1 MNRLGF
7 ANRFCYQLR
16 VSLPAVVRIF
26 ATTQERDY
34 DAPWRSCTPSTST
47 GSGVVIAPGRVLTAA
62 HVVANATFLQVQKVS
77 EPDKLVARV
86 AAVCHDCDLALLEVS
101 DPRLMDGLTPAE
113 LGELPDRRERVSV
126 IGYPVGGEE
135 ISITEGVVSRIEI
148 QHYSHSQRNL
158 LAITVDAAINSGNS
172 GGPVYRDG
180 KVIGIAFQTHRDGE
194 NIGDV
199 VPTTFIRRFLKAVAQ
214 KTSAD
219 VPSLG
224 IRTQNLENPQLRRH
238 IGLSQRESGVLV
250 TAVRYEGSCEDVL
263 QPGDALLEVD
273 GMPVANN
280 GTVNYLGKYRTRFDV
295 GIGERYLGDTVRL
308 KVLRNGQRIELSA
321 QLAREPYLV
330 LRDQYDRAPRYF
342 VFAGFVFQVLTR
354 DYLKTWDEWWNRAPT
369 EFLMH
374 YHLGSRSPDRREVVL
389 LSQVLADEIN
399 VGYAHLYSESIT
411 SVNGHRPRDFDEF
424 IEHFE
429 RALESGSLTLRTSH
443 HGLIVLDADQARAR
457 NPEILARYDIPV
469 DRSFDLRRDE
479 SAS

>member
-1 MNRLGF
+1 M
-7 ANRFCYQLR
+7 
-16 VSLPAVVRIF
+16 
-26 ATTQERDY
+26 
-34 DAPWRSCTPSTST
+34 
-47 GSGVVIAPGRVLTAA
+47 LTAA

-86 AAVCHDCDLALLEVS
+86 AAVCHDCDLALLEVT
-101 DPRLMDGLTPAE
+101 DPRLMDGLVPAE

-199 VPTTFIRRFLKAVAQ
+199 VPTIFVKRFLQAVEQ
-214 KTSAD
+214 GRSPD

-224 IRTQNLENPQLRRH
+224 IRTQNLENPQLRQH
-238 IGLSQRESGVLV
+238 IGLGEREAGVLV
-250 TAVRYEGSCEDVL
+250 TSVRHEGTCQGVL
-263 QPGDALLEVD
+263 QAGDAILEID

-280 GTVNYLGKYRTRFDV
+280 GTVNYLGRYRTRFDV
-295 GIGERYLGDTVRL
+295 GVGERYCGDEVTF
-308 KVLRNGQRIELSA
+308 KILRAGERIEVSGS
-321 QLAREPYLV
+321 LAREPYLV
-330 LRDQYDRAPRYF
+330 LRDQYDCSPRYF

-369 EFLMH
+369 EFLML
-374 YHLGSRSPDRREVVL
+374 YHLGTRSPDRREVVL
-389 LSQVLADEIN
+389 LSQVLADEVN
-399 VGYAHLYSESIT
+399 VGYAHLYSESIV
-411 SVNGHRPRDFDEF
+411 SVNGHRPRDFDDFVKHVEL
-424 IEHFE
+424 
-429 RALESGSLTLRTSH
+429 ALESGTLNLRTSH
-443 HGLIVLDADQARAR
+443 HGMIVLNAEQARQR
-457 NPEILARYDIPV
+457 NQEILARYDIPE
-469 DRSFDLRRDE
+469 DRSIDLRVPVAAE
-479 SAS
+479 